1 MRLLILLLFV
11 ISPIREVE
19 NVKLSLPTQQY
30 EIFIDYS
37 NNNFSQKL
45 SYHNDMLTAE
55 IKSSNYLNL
64 NLNFRVLPNSKYIS
78 ALNPKV
84 QKVIL
89 DLFDDSQSLRNYLS
103 NVSYFLKKQI
113 HYSEMNL
120 PQDAT
125 SVILFKRAKC
135 VGYAN
140 AAKVFFDAAG
150 IKSKVVKGF
159 YLKKGKKNSMIPIPH
174 RWVEIH
180 LANGEKFFYDPQYQ
194 RFSVNYLATKDDVD
208 FKRVK
213 KFKVYVIKKS
223 KKIVN

>member
-1 MRLLILLLFV
+1 
-11 ISPIREVE
+11 
-19 NVKLSLPTQQY
+19 
-30 EIFIDYS
+30 
-37 NNNFSQKL
+37 
-45 SYHNDMLTAE
+45 MLTAE
-55 IKSSNYLNL
+55 IKSSNYLHL
-64 NLNFRVLPNSKYIS
+64 NLNFRVLPNRKYIS

-84 QKVIL
+84 QEVIL
-89 DLFDDSQSLRNYLS
+89 GLFDDSQSLRNYLA

-113 HYSEMNL
+113 RYSEMNL
-120 PQDAT
+120 SQDAT

-140 AAKVFFDAAG
+140 ATKVFFDAAG

-159 YLKKGKKNSMIPIPH
+159 YLKKGKRNTMIPIPH

-180 LANGEKFFYDPQYQ
+180 LANGVKFFYDPQYQ
-194 RFSVNYLATKDDVD
+194 RFSAYYIATKDDVD

-213 KFKVYVIKKS
+213 KFNVYVIKKS

>member
-1 MRLLILLLFV
+1 MIVLILLLSI

-19 NVKLSLPTQQY
+19 NVKLSLPTHQH
-30 EIFIDYS
+30 EIFVNYS

-45 SYHNDMLTAE
+45 IYYNDMLTAE
-55 IKSSNYLNL
+55 IKSSNYLTL
-64 NLNFRVLPNSKYIS
+64 NLNFRVLPDNKYIS
-78 ALNPKV
+78 ELNPKV

-89 DLFDDSQSLRNYLS
+89 DLFDDRQSLRNYLTS
-103 NVSYFLKKQI
+103 VSYFLKEQI
-113 HYSEMNL
+113 RYSEMNL

-125 SVILFKRAKC
+125 SVILYKRAKC

-140 AAKVFFDAAG
+140 TAKVLFDAAG
-150 IKSKVVKGF
+150 VKSKVVKGF
-159 YLKKGKKNSMIPIPH
+159 YLKKGKKNIMIPIPH

-194 RFSVNYLATKDDVD
+194 RFSANYIATKDDVV

>member
-1 MRLLILLLFV
+1 MKILILLLFV

-19 NVKLSLPTQQY
+19 NVKLSLPTRQH
-30 EIFIDYS
+30 EIFINYS
-37 NNNFSQKL
+37 NSNFSQKL

-55 IKSSNYLNL
+55 IKNSNYLEL
-64 NLNFRVLPNSKYIS
+64 NLNFRVLPDSKYIS
-78 ALNPKV
+78 ALNPRV
-84 QKVIL
+84 QKVIS
-89 DLFDDSQSLRNYLS
+89 DLFDDSQSLRNYLA

-113 HYSEMNL
+113 RYSEMNVS
-120 PQDAT
+120 QDAT

-140 AAKVFFDAAG
+140 ATKVFFDAAG
-150 IKSKVVKGF
+150 IKSKVMKGF
-159 YLKKGKKNSMIPIPH
+159 YLEKGKKNAMIPIPH

-180 LANGEKFFYDPQYQ
+180 LANGVKFFYDPQYQ
-194 RFSVNYLATKDDVD
+194 RFSVNYITTKDDVD

>member
-1 MRLLILLLFV
+1 MKFLILLFFV
-11 ISPIREVE
+11 ISPVREVE
-19 NVKLSLPTQQY
+19 NVKLSLPTQQH
-30 EIFIDYS
+30 EIFVDYS

-64 NLNFRVLPNSKYIS
+64 NLNFRVLPDSKYIS
-78 ALNPKV
+78 SLNSKV

-89 DLFDDSQSLRNYLS
+89 NFFDDSQSLRNYLS

-113 HYSEMNL
+113 RYSEMNL

-125 SVILFKRAKC
+125 SVILIKKAKC

-140 AAKVFFDAAG
+140 AAKVFFEAAG

-159 YLKKGKKNSMIPIPH
+159 YLKKGGKNSMIPIPH
-174 RWVEIH
+174 RWVEIY

-213 KFKVYVIKKS
+213 KFEVYVIKKS

>member
-1 MRLLILLLFV
+1 MKLLILLFFAL
-11 ISPIREVE
+11 SPIREVE
-19 NVKLSLPTQQY
+19 NVKLSLPTQQH
-30 EIFIDYS
+30 EIFINYS

-45 SYHNDMLTAE
+45 NYHNDMLTAE
-55 IKSSNYLNL
+55 INSSNYLNL
-64 NLNFRVLPNSKYIS
+64 NLNFRVLPDRKYIS
-78 ALNPKV
+78 ALNPKI
-84 QKVIL
+84 QAVIL
-89 DLFDDSQSLRNYLS
+89 DLFDDSQSLRNYLT

-113 HYSEMNL
+113 RYSEMNL

-140 AAKVFFDAAG
+140 ATKVFFDAAG

-159 YLKKGKKNSMIPIPH
+159 YLKKGKRNTMIPIPH
-174 RWVEIH
+174 QWVEIH
-180 LANGEKFFYDPQYQ
+180 LANGVKFFYDPQYQ
-194 RFSVNYLATKDDVD
+194 RFSAYYIATKDDVD

>member
-1 MRLLILLLFV
+1 MIVLILLLSV

-19 NVKLSLPTQQY
+19 NVKLSLPTKQH
-30 EIFIDYS
+30 EIFVNYS

-45 SYHNDMLTAE
+45 IYYNDMLTAE
-55 IKSSNYLNL
+55 IKCSNYLTL
-64 NLNFRVLPNSKYIS
+64 NLNFMVIPDNRYIS
-78 ALNPKV
+78 GLNPKV

-89 DLFDDSQSLRNYLS
+89 DFFDDRHSLRNYLT
-103 NVSYFLKKQI
+103 NVSYFLKEQI
-113 HYSEMNL
+113 RYSEMNL

-125 SVILFKRAKC
+125 SVILYKRAKC

-140 AAKVFFDAAG
+140 TAKVFFDAAG

-159 YLKKGKKNSMIPIPH
+159 YLKKEKKNIMIPIPH

-194 RFSVNYLATKDDVD
+194 RFSANYIATKDDVD

>member
-1 MRLLILLLFV
+1 MKLLILLLFV

-19 NVKLSLPTQQY
+19 NVKLSLPTQQH
-30 EIFIDYS
+30 EIFVNYS
-37 NNNFSQKL
+37 NSNFSQEL
-45 SYHNDMLTAE
+45 SYHNGMLTAE
-55 IKSSNYLNL
+55 IKNSNYLNL
-64 NLNFRVLPNSKYIS
+64 NLNFRVLPDSKYIS

-84 QKVIL
+84 QAVIS
-89 DLFDDSQSLRNYLS
+89 DLFDDSQSLRNYLG
-103 NVSYFLKKQI
+103 NVSYFLKGQI
-113 HYSEMNL
+113 SYSDMNL

-150 IKSKVVKGF
+150 IKCKVVKGF
-159 YLKKGKKNSMIPIPH
+159 YLKKGKKNTMIPIPH
-174 RWVEIH
+174 RWLEIH
-180 LANGEKFFYDPQYQ
+180 LANGVNFFYDPQYQ
-194 RFSVNYLATKDDVD
+194 RFSANYIATKDDVD

-213 KFKVYVIKKS
+213 KFIVYVIKKS

>member
-1 MRLLILLLFV
+1 
-11 ISPIREVE
+11 
-19 NVKLSLPTQQY
+19 
-30 EIFIDYS
+30 
-37 NNNFSQKL
+37 
-45 SYHNDMLTAE
+45 MLTAE

-64 NLNFRVLPNSKYIS
+64 GLNFRVLPDSKYIS

-84 QKVIL
+84 QEVIF
-89 DLFDDSQSLRNYLS
+89 DLFDDSQSLRNYIA
-103 NVSYFLKKQI
+103 NVSFFLKGQI
-113 HYSEMNL
+113 RYSGMNL

-125 SVILFKRAKC
+125 SVILYKRAKC

-159 YLKKGKKNSMIPIPH
+159 FLEKGKKNTMIPIPH

-180 LANGEKFFYDPQYQ
+180 LANGVKFFYDPQYQ
-194 RFSVNYLATKDDVD
+194 RFSANYIATKEDVD

>member
-1 MRLLILLLFV
+1 M

-19 NVKLSLPTQQY
+19 NVKLSLPTQQH
-30 EIFIDYS
+30 EIFVNYS
-37 NNNFSQKL
+37 NDNFSQKL
-45 SYHNDMLTAE
+45 SYHHDMVTAE

-64 NLNFRVLPNSKYIS
+64 NLNFRVLPDNKYIS

-84 QKVIL
+84 QEVIL
-89 DLFDDSQSLRNYLS
+89 DFFDDSQLLANYLT
-103 NVSYFLKKQI
+103 NISYFLKKHI
-113 HYSEMNL
+113 RYSEMKL

-125 SVILFKRAKC
+125 SVILFKKAKC

-140 AAKVFFDAAG
+140 VTKVFFDAAG

-159 YLKKGKKNSMIPIPH
+159 YLKKGKRNTMIPIPH
-174 RWVEIH
+174 QWVEIH
-180 LANGEKFFYDPQYQ
+180 LNNGVKFFYDPQYQ
-194 RFSVNYLATKDDVD
+194 KFSVNYIATKDDVD

-223 KKIVN
+223 KKILN

>member
-1 MRLLILLLFV
+1 MKLLILLLFV

-19 NVKLSLPTQQY
+19 NLKLSLPTQQY
-30 EIFIDYS
+30 EIFVNYRND
-37 NNNFSQKL
+37 NFSQKL
-45 SYHNDMLTAE
+45 IYHNDMLTAE

-64 NLNFRVLPNSKYIS
+64 NLNFRVLPDSKYIS

-84 QKVIL
+84 QEVIS
-89 DLFDDSQSLRNYLS
+89 DLFDDSQSLRIYLTR
-103 NVSYFLKKQI
+103 VSHFLKGQI
-113 HYSEMNL
+113 RYTEMNL

-125 SVILFKRAKC
+125 AVILNKRAKC

-150 IKSKVVKGF
+150 FKTKVVKGF
-159 YLKKGKKNSMIPIPH
+159 YLEKGKKNTMIPIPH

-180 LANGEKFFYDPQYQ
+180 LANRVKFFYDPQYQ
-194 RFSVNYLATKDDVD
+194 RFSANYIATKDDVD

>member
-1 MRLLILLLFV
+1 MV
-11 ISPIREVE
+11 ISPVREVE
-19 NVKLSLPTQQY
+19 NVMLSLPTRQY
-30 EIFIDYS
+30 EIFVNYS

-55 IKSSNYLNL
+55 IKCSNYLNL
-64 NLNFRVLPNSKYIS
+64 NLNFRVIPNSKYIS
-78 ALNPKV
+78 TLNPKV
-84 QKVIL
+84 QAVISEF
-89 DLFDDSQSLRNYLS
+89 FDDSQSLRIYLGHIS
-103 NVSYFLKKQI
+103 FFLKKQI

-125 SVILFKRAKC
+125 SVILFKKAKC

-140 AAKVFFDAAG
+140 VTKVFFDAAG
-150 IKSKVVKGF
+150 IKNKLVRGF
-159 YLKKGKKNSMIPIPH
+159 YLKKGKKNTMIPIPH

-180 LANGEKFFYDPQYQ
+180 LANGTKFFYDPQYQ
-194 RFSVNYLATKDDVD
+194 RFAANYIATKDDVD